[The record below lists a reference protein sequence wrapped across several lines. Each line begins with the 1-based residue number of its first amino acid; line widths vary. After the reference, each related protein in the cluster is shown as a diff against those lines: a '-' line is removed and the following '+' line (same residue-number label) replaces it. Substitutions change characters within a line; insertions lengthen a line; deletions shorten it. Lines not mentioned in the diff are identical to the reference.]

1 MSNATSPEILPVTPS
16 VSSEAEA
23 FAVCERLTKDHY
35 ENFSVA
41 ARLMPTELQKH
52 FYSIYAFCRGVDDL
66 GDEMDGDRLAALH
79 AWEAELGL
87 AYAGKATHPYFIA
100 LQSTIKEFDIPREP
114 FLRLIEANRRDQT
127 ITRHQTFEDVLE
139 YCTYSANPV
148 GHLVLYVLNHREP
161 ELHELSNFTCT
172 ALQLANFWQDVAR
185 DYDMGRIYIPQ
196 ETLQQFGVTESDIA
210 AKKPTDAFRAAMKF
224 EVDRARGYFTRGLPL
239 IDHIEGKA
247 KIDIALFSAGGI
259 SVLNKIEQQNY
270 DVLSHRPTLSKY
282 EKVKM
287 LASTYIRAKLGF
299 HPLSKAMRN

>member
-1 MSNATSPEILPVTPS
+1 LSKANRPSVLPFTPS

-41 ARLMPTELQKH
+41 TRLMPDELQKH

-66 GDEMDGDRLAALH
+66 GDEFEGDRLDALN
-79 AWEAELGL
+79 AWEAELES
-87 AYAGKATHPYFIA
+87 AYSREATHPFFIA
-100 LQSTIKEFDIPREP
+100 LQSTIKQFDIPREP

-127 ITRHQTFEDVLE
+127 ITRHQTFDDVLE
-139 YCTYSANPV
+139 YCTYSADPV
-148 GHLVLYVLNHREP
+148 GHLVLYLLNHKEP
-161 ELHELSNFTCT
+161 QLHELSNFTCT
-172 ALQLANFWQDVAR
+172 ALQLANFWQDVSR

-196 ETLQQFGVTESDIA
+196 ETLDQFGVSESDIA
-210 AKKPTDAFRAAMKF
+210 AKTPTRAFKAAIKF
-224 EVDRARGYFTRGLPL
+224 EVDRARDYFIRGLPL

-259 SVLNKIEQQNY
+259 SVLNKIEQQDY
-270 DVLSHRPTLSKY
+270 DVLTSRPKLSKF
-282 EKVKM
+282 EKVRM